1 MVQEV
6 EKIRQREFP
15 ETAPTANPV
24 FYRTYSRKTKTG
36 RETWVEVCDRTID
49 GLRKLGQLTE
59 EETDL
64 LYRMQSQLK
73 ALSSGRWL
81 WVGGVWFVES
91 KRSAQDTLSQ

>member
-81 WVGGVWFVES
+81 WVGGV
-91 KRSAQDTLSQ
+91 